1 VNRFSFVTHR
11 TNWPKCKLS
20 VSDDVMGMPDCNE
33 ETKPDLGQVLVSAFA
48 QQLDAQVEMS
58 SGVTG
63 ITVSVTQDTFV
74 SRLPNAA

>member
-1 VNRFSFVTHR
+1 
-11 TNWPKCKLS
+11 
-20 VSDDVMGMPDCNE
+20 MGMPDWNE